1 MRRWF
6 LICIPSCI
14 LIHISI
20 LSVLLTIVSSYKFS
34 GISDIP
40 SILWYKSHQISTHF
54 SSHLAG
60 AFAQSIEARCWV
72 ENEDVV
78 GAVPTGG
85 APSTSECLTIALPNK
100 VCIILH
106 FLRYMLYFY
115 VLSHPF
121 SFLGFLFSAHVFF
134 ISFLFILTAI
144 CDMSCWCYIFLRIP
158 SSTIVTD
165 DYSFVFCVVVVVGLI
180 HILSSSNWKCRY
192 QKLWVISPVFLPSF
206 FALPFV
212 SYEIYLFYST
222 RGVLFQFISLLL
234 LSWIL
239 SFTDCQLISF
249 LVSSFIITSFLV
261 LAFSDRF
268 PWWWHFD

>member
-1 MRRWF
+1 MSCLTPSPSLGFFF
-6 LICIPSCI
+6 LRMFFYFIFVHFDSH
-14 LIHISI
+14 LWY
-20 LSVLLTIVSSYKFS
+20 VLL
-34 GISDIP
+34 
-40 SILWYKSHQISTHF
+40 
-54 SSHLAG
+54 
-60 AFAQSIEARCWV
+60 
-72 ENEDVV
+72 
-78 GAVPTGG
+78 
-85 APSTSECLTIALPNK
+85 
-100 VCIILH
+100 
-106 FLRYMLYFY
+106 MLY
-115 VLSHPF
+115 
-121 SFLGFLFSAHVFF
+121 
-134 ISFLFILTAI
+134 
-144 CDMSCWCYIFLRIP
+144 FLRIP

-165 DYSFVFCVVVVVGLI
+165 DYLFVFCVVVVVGLI

-192 QKLWVISPVFLPSF
+192 QKLWVISPMFLPSF

-268 PWWWHFD
+268 PWWWHFDWIFAIFMYKFVSFLLSCLFGFYHIFSGSFSVNFYSCSYSS